1 LDLKVSPRCFNGQSR
16 RWRADEEYAVKSGT
30 TKALANVA
38 DEKFFDNW
46 FDPIETALRTN
57 VCGFIETMMEEANK
71 TAKSLFRAGPPNLP
85 DGGPIIEMGA
95 VERSRQASAIG
106 KENPG
111 S

>member
-1 LDLKVSPRCFNGQSR
+1 M
-16 RWRADEEYAVKSGT
+16 KSDT

-46 FDPIETALRTN
+46 FDPIETELRTN
-57 VCGFIETMMEEANK
+57 VRGFIETMMEEANK
-71 TAKSLFRAGPPNLP
+71 KAKSYLDGPTQPPRRRSNHRN
-85 DGGPIIEMGA
+85 GGC
-95 VERSRQASAIG
+95 RTSTTSLCYR